1 MTDKNI
7 EQKFKDTAQM
17 LKQLH
22 ALRNI
27 TIAQVSGIIEAIES
41 YENELAHLSSMLVQS
56 ERLDDNLRI
65 GE

>member
-41 YENELAHLSSMLVQS
+41 YENELAHLSSMLVQA
-56 ERLDDNLRI
+56 ERLEDNLKV